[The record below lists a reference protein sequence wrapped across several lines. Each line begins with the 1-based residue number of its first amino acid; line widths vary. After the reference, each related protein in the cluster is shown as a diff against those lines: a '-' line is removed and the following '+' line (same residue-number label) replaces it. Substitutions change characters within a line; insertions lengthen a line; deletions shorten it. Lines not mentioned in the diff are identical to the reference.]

1 MSATPQNPQ
10 TFQLRI
16 GARSIKSAAA
26 ATLCATLYFLFD
38 QNPTFACIGAIFGI
52 GRDMQ
57 NSWLNGGNRLIGT
70 VIGGILGMGLFKI
83 YLLIYPKGD
92 YHLILLPLLF
102 VGVVLLILSGQILK
116 WPGAIQPGGVMLCII
131 LFNTPVATYID
142 YSVNRIVDTGFGV
155 IVALA
160 VNYFLPRER
169 LVKWLSP
176 FRKKL
181 PEE

>member
-10 TFQLRI
+10 TFQVRI

-116 WPGAIQPGGVMLCII
+116 WPGAIQPGAVVLCII
-131 LFNTPVATYID
+131 LFNTPPDSYVA
-142 YSVNRIVDTGFGV
+142 YSLHRMLDTGIGV
-155 IVALA
+155 AVALI
-160 VNYFLPRER
+160 VNLILPREP
-169 LVKWLSP
+169 LQNLIS
-176 FRKKL
+176 KL
-181 PEE
+181 KLHA